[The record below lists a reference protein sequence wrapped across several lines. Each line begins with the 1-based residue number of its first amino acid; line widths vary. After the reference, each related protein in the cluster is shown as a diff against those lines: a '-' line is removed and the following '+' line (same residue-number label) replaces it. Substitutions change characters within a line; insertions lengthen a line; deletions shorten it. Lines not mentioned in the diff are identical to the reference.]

1 MPRDYRLFLEDIL
14 ESLENISA
22 DTKGMSFAEFS
33 SDRKTRDAVIRNLE
47 VICEAVK
54 GIPEE
59 VCAEYPGVAWKR
71 IAGLRDILIHQYFAI
86 DLEILWDIVL
96 NKLPAVKDQISKML
110 KEVQE

>member
-22 DTKGMSFAEFS
+22 DTRDMSFAEFA
-33 SDRKTRDAVIRNLE
+33 SDRKTRDAIIRNLE
-47 VICEAVK
+47 VIGEAAK
-54 GIPEE
+54 GIPE
-59 VCAEYPGVAWKR
+59 VVLSEYPGVAWKR

-96 NKLPAVKDQISKML
+96 NKLPAVKEHISRML
-110 KEVQE
+110 KEAQE